1 MTELARE
8 RCQSCTADTPTLRP
22 AEAAGLLAQLDGDWT
37 IAGACLRRR
46 LTFPDFA
53 SAFSL
58 ATRVALV
65 AERESH
71 HPDMSIGWGY
81 LALELTTHAA
91 QGLTRNDFILAAK
104 IDRAAGGPQRS

>member
-8 RCQSCTADTPTLRP
+8 RCQSCTAETPTLSP
-22 AEAAGLLAQLDGDWT
+22 AEAAGLLTELDGDWA
-37 IAGACLRRR
+37 IAGTSLRRR
-46 LTFPDFA
+46 LSFPNFA

-58 ATRVALV
+58 ATRVALL

-71 HPDMSIGWGY
+71 HPDMSMGWGY

-91 QGLTRNDFILAAK
+91 GGLTRNDFILAAK
-104 IDRAAGGPQRS
+104 IDRVAGGQGPS